1 MAITHFARAVGAAR
15 LGNTEA
21 AKADVAKLAEMR
33 DRLRE
38 AKNGYWAGQVDV
50 QQQVATAWVLYA
62 DGKQDEAL
70 KLMSAA
76 VDAEDNTEKAPVTPG
91 PLAPA
96 RELYGSMLLDRG
108 MAKEALAVF
117 EATMAKEP
125 NRFNGY
131 VGAAMAAQASGDA
144 AKAKATYGQLVA
156 LAADSD
162 SQRPTLVTARSF
174 VASN

>member
-1 MAITHFARAVGAAR
+1 
-15 LGNTEA
+15 
-21 AKADVAKLAEMR
+21 MR

-62 DGKQDEAL
+62 DGKSDEAL
-70 KLMSAA
+70 KAMSAA
-76 VDAEDNTEKAPVTPG
+76 VDAEDSHTEKASGYPW

-96 RELYGSMLLDRG
+96 RELYGFMLLDRG
-108 MAKEALAVF
+108 IPKEALAVF

-131 VGAAMAAQASGDA
+131 VGAAMAAQAMGDA
-144 AKAKATYGQLVA
+144 AKAKETYGKLVA
-156 LAADSD
+156 LAAGSD
-162 SQRPTLVTARSF
+162 PERPTLAVARSF
-174 VASN
+174 ALLSN